1 MLRDV
6 TKVSPSN
13 IASVLKVSE
22 FLSTNTYFEGRNLEG
37 KCLAE
42 KGTEEKRLKIPFYQ
56 RPYCWKEENITDLF
70 SDLFY
75 QTKRLGHIAGSVFN
89 PDNAYRLGTVVL
101 HQQEGGDLALVDGQQ
116 RTLTLLL
123 ILNVAKENKFRDY
136 LKNYQAVDIS
146 LPNCSETQ
154 ENLSANHGVIGR
166 YVNSPEFTIDVLDL
180 LLNHCEIVQVTLN
193 DLSEAF
199 QFFDSQNARGLD
211 LSPHDLLKAFHLRE
225 FPDTENDLKQIIVED
240 WERQNTKRLKSLFA
254 NYLYPIR
261 RWSSGQ
267 PAMYFSKTY
276 VGVFKGINVN
286 DNAYPFQ
293 QGTSVIHNTV
303 DNYNQH
309 FHRKLDQHCMLYP
322 FQLTQTIIN
331 GRRFF
336 GWVEYYQALLTPL
349 LESAIADNDE
359 SWLNDA
365 LRLGRRVEQGASTRP
380 TAFTI
385 MKTLTEPGSYDYSGW
400 WRQGDKYVR
409 RLFDS
414 LLLCYYDRFGN
425 AELERAIEYI
435 FIWAYALRLTKTAVY
450 VESIEKH
457 VRENNLFMRLQHSL
471 SPADFLSKRLPLV
484 KERDDQKSGKVKGI
498 RRLHRG
504 LGYYLPEQNKDATH
518 ES

>member
-1 MLRDV
+1 MLKDG
-6 TKVSPSN
+6 TKVSPKN

-22 FLSTNTYFEGRNLEG
+22 FLSAKTYFSDRSSD
-37 KCLAE
+37 
-42 KGTEEKRLKIPFYQ
+42 EKRLKIPFYQ
-56 RPYCWKEENITDLF
+56 RPYRWKEENITDLF

-75 QTKRLGHIAGSVFN
+75 QTKRLGHTEGVVFN

-101 HQQEGGDLALVDGQQ
+101 HQEEAGDLDLVDGQQ

-123 ILNVAKENKFRDY
+123 ILKIAKENKFSDY
-136 LKNYQAVDIS
+136 LKHYQPVGIA

-154 ENLSANHGVIGR
+154 KNLSINYGVIGR

-180 LLNHCEIVQVTLN
+180 LLNHCEIVRVTLG

-225 FPDTENDLKQIIVED
+225 FSDSENNSKQIIVED
-240 WERQNTKRLKSLFA
+240 WEKQNTKRLKSLFA

-267 PAMYFSKTY
+267 PAMYFSKTH
-276 VGVFKGINVN
+276 VGVFKGINLSN
-286 DNAYPFQ
+286 NAYPFQ
-293 QGTSVIHNTV
+293 QGLKIIHHTV
-303 DNYNQH
+303 DSYNQH
-309 FHRKLDQHCMLYP
+309 SHRELDQQRMSYP
-322 FQLTQTIIN
+322 FQLTQTVIN

-349 LESAIADNDE
+349 LEDAIAE
-359 SWLNDA
+359 SDANWLKDA
-365 LRLGRRVEQGASTRP
+365 LFKGEQFKSKQIEKEQHTRP
-380 TAFTI
+380 TALII
-385 MKTLTEPGSYDYSGW
+385 MKTLTEPGSYNYSGW
-400 WRQGDKYVR
+400 WRQGDRYVR

-414 LLLCYYDRFGN
+414 LLLCYYDRFGS
-425 AELERAIEYI
+425 AELERATEYI

-471 SPADFLSKRLPLV
+471 SPADFLSKPLPLV
-484 KERDDQKSGKVKGI
+484 DEKDDDKKSNKVEGI
-498 RRLHRG
+498 RTLYIDI
-504 LGYYLPEQNKDATH
+504 GYYVPKQNKDASD
-518 ES
+518 E